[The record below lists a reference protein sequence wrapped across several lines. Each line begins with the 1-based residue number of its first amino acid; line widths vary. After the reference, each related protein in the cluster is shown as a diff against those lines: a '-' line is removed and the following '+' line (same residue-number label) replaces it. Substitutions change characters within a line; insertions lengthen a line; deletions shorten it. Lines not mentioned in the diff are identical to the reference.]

1 MALYELT
8 FRAIKSIT
16 APEKIALSAHGFVFQ
31 NLGDRDAYINAFTV
45 PANSTFQLAAPDRN
59 GVILMDANITF
70 AAGGSP
76 LLQIGE
82 LTIDEPQFSN
92 YVEK

>member
-16 APEKIALSAHGFVFQ
+16 APERIGLRAHGFVFQ
-31 NLGDRDAYINAFTV
+31 NLGDRDAYLNSFTI

-59 GVILMDANITF
+59 GVILIDANVTF
-70 AAGGSP
+70 ASGGSP
-76 LLQIGE
+76 LLQVGE
-82 LTIDEPQFSN
+82 LTIDLPEFAN